1 MKSYPRISITG
12 RAISQGNTFPRP
24 SRSII
29 CETKPVRSL
38 PISTVIEEA
47 ITFFSFFFFLS
58 QHRRRMYTCWTREIG
73 RRSRGPIIIFIVT
86 VAAKFV
92 CSAGVD
98 DDRWQCD
105 HRGNRTPRVE
115 SLMAAPGRDVCITW
129 ACMSRPV
136 TTADTASSFSPCI
149 SFLLWFTN
157 VRMYPRDGSPSSPY
171 PLPLLLPWSV
181 SVSILHTA
189 NPLYAH
195 IRTV

>member
-47 ITFFSFFFFLS
+47 ITFFFLLFCHNTANVCTLVEHAKS
-58 QHRRRMYTCWTREIG
+58 G